1 MPTGPRGCART
12 RPAEGGRGAG
22 GRARGDRRI
31 PHSPLIGGTA
41 VTVIALTLAALPLRA
56 GIIGAAE
63 KDRFR
68 LPSGRAE
75 VDQAIACFQ
84 RRDYEQ
90 AFQLLKAAADKDP
103 DLFPARLM
111 FAKLY
116 FLNGQVAEGRAH
128 LERSARRGYPACPDR
143 SPGYRAHRYR

>member
-1 MPTGPRGCART
+1 M
-12 RPAEGGRGAG
+12 
-22 GRARGDRRI
+22 
-31 PHSPLIGGTA
+31 
-41 VTVIALTLAALPLRA
+41 TVIALTLAALPLRA

-116 FLNGQVAEGRAH
+116 FLNGQVAEGRAADSRQAAH
-128 LERSARRGYPACPDR
+128 PHAKVVGRLGNRPGLTCTEGRWQRVRRAVCR
-143 SPGYRAHRYR
+143 W